1 MNQVIK
7 FQSKT
12 INMKVKFNVESDLLS
27 ISLVPKSEILKHVAE
42 LIKDGDI
49 FEVSKPNNSN
59 EILFTLKKNE
69 KIDLNQIV

>member
-1 MNQVIK
+1 MYSVNVKK
-7 FQSKT
+7 FQA
-12 INMKVKFNVESDLLS
+12 INNALEALEAQVL
-27 ISLVPKSEILKHVAE
+27 AE

-69 KIDLNQIV
+69 KIDLSQIV

>member
-1 MNQVIK
+1 
-7 FQSKT
+7 
-12 INMKVKFNVESDLLS
+12 MKVKFNVESDLLS
-27 ISLVPKSEILKHVAE
+27 ISLVPKSEILKYVAE
-42 LIKDGDI
+42 LIKDGDV

>member
-1 MNQVIK
+1 MSHNLHIYENAENT
-7 FQSKT
+7 SRA
-12 INMKVKFNVESDLLS
+12 
-27 ISLVPKSEILKHVAE
+27 VAE

>member
-1 MNQVIK
+1 
-7 FQSKT
+7 
-12 INMKVKFNVESDLLS
+12 MKVKFNVESDLLS

-69 KIDLNQIV
+69 KIDLSHIV

>member
-69 KIDLNQIV
+69 KIDLSHIV

>member
-1 MNQVIK
+1 
-7 FQSKT
+7 
-12 INMKVKFNVESDLLS
+12 MKVKFNVESDLLS
-27 ISLVPKSEILKHVAE
+27 ISLVPKSEILKHVAK

-69 KIDLNQIV
+69 KIDLSHIV

>member
-1 MNQVIK
+1 
-7 FQSKT
+7 
-12 INMKVKFNVESDLLS
+12 MKVKFNVESDLLS
-27 ISLVPKSEILKHVAE
+27 ISLVPKSEILKHVVE
-42 LIKDGDI
+42 LIKDGDV

>member
-1 MNQVIK
+1 
-7 FQSKT
+7 
-12 INMKVKFNVESDLLS
+12 MKVKFNVESEDLS
-27 ISLVPKSEILKHVAE
+27 ISLIPKSERLKYMSE
-42 LIKDGDI
+42 LIKDGDV

>member
-42 LIKDGDI
+42 LIKDGDV

>member
-1 MNQVIK
+1 
-7 FQSKT
+7 
-12 INMKVKFNVESDLLS
+12 MKVKFNVESDLLS

-42 LIKDGDI
+42 FIKDGDI

>member
-1 MNQVIK
+1 
-7 FQSKT
+7 
-12 INMKVKFNVESDLLS
+12 MKVKFNVESEDLS
-27 ISLVPKSEILKHVAE
+27 ISLIPKSERLKYMSE

-49 FEVSKPNNSN
+49 FEVIKPNNSN

>member
-1 MNQVIK
+1 
-7 FQSKT
+7 
-12 INMKVKFNVESDLLS
+12 MKVKFNVESDLLS
-27 ISLVPKSEILKHVAE
+27 ISLVPKSEILKHVVE

>member
-1 MNQVIK
+1 MNV
-7 FQSKT
+7 S
-12 INMKVKFNVESDLLS
+12 FNVGSEYLS
-27 ISLVPKSEILKHVAE
+27 ISLIPKSERLKYMSE

-69 KIDLNQIV
+69 KIDISQ

>member
-1 MNQVIK
+1 
-7 FQSKT
+7 
-12 INMKVKFNVESDLLS
+12 MKVKFNVESDLLS

-49 FEVSKPNNSN
+49 FEVIKPNNSN